1 MTLKVLILATNLTR
15 LKQLHRPTIKAL
27 PTLILSILD
36 MLKNRITKIFKRTFL
51 ILFVVGLLIFYFI
64 FPRFIIER
72 RNPILESFK
81 TQNIYNDT
89 IHQEDAS
96 MLKRKK
102 LTFLTYDNLEQ
113 SALLTYTH
121 IAKPKG
127 TIILLHGSS
136 HTKVHFYDLS
146 KFLATN
152 GFNSVAV
159 DIRGF
164 GESEGQ
170 FFTFGVKESKDVK
183 KLVDVL
189 IHREGLNN
197 IGVWGQSVG
206 GALALQSMGSDHRI
220 AYGISESTYT
230 DLKSNIQGFFKR
242 HTGFN
247 LALVSNFLV
256 DRAGHIGDFDPNDA
270 SPIKYSKQIIQP
282 TLIIH
287 GGQDEA
293 IDISNSETIFSTI
306 KSKDK
311 EFIEVESAGH
321 INLWEVGGKALLD
334 KILRFLNNQA
344 ITYN

>member
-1 MTLKVLILATNLTR
+1 
-15 LKQLHRPTIKAL
+15 
-27 PTLILSILD
+27 
-36 MLKNRITKIFKRTFL
+36 MLKNRIIKILKRTFL
-51 ILFVVGLLIFYFI
+51 ILVMVGLLIFYFI

-81 TQNIYNDT
+81 TQNVYTDT
-89 IHQEDAS
+89 LYKNNSA
-96 MLKRKK
+96 MFKRKK
-102 LTFLTYDNLEQ
+102 LKFLTYDNLEQ

-136 HTKVHFYDLS
+136 HTKMHFYDLS
-146 KFLATN
+146 KFLAKN
-152 GFNSVAV
+152 GFNSVAL

-170 FFTFGVKESKDVK
+170 FFTFGVKESKDIQ

-189 IHREGLNN
+189 INEEDLSN
-197 IGVWGQSVG
+197 IGIWGQSIG
-206 GALALQSMGSDHRI
+206 GALTIQSMGSDHRI

-230 DLKSNIQGFFKR
+230 DLKSNIQGYFKR

-247 LALVSNFLV
+247 LALVSDFLV
-256 DRAGHIGDFDPNDA
+256 ERAGRIGDFDPNDA
-270 SPIKYSKQIIQP
+270 SPIKYSKHITQP

-293 IDISNSETIFSTI
+293 IDISNSETIFSAI

-311 EFIEVESAGH
+311 EFIDVESAGH
-321 INLWEVGGKALLD
+321 INLWEVGGKALFD
-334 KILRFLNNQA
+334 KILHFLNNQA
-344 ITYN
+344 TTYN

>member
-1 MTLKVLILATNLTR
+1 
-15 LKQLHRPTIKAL
+15 
-27 PTLILSILD
+27 
-36 MLKNRITKIFKRTFL
+36 MLKNRITKILKRTFL
-51 ILFVVGLLIFYFI
+51 ILFVLGLLIFYFI

-81 TQNIYNDT
+81 SQNVYNNT
-89 IHQEDAS
+89 INQEEAS
-96 MLKRKK
+96 MFRRKK
-102 LTFLTYDNLEQ
+102 LTFLTFDNFEQ
-113 SALLTYTH
+113 SALLTYTSST
-121 IAKPKG
+121 KPKG

-136 HTKVHFYDLS
+136 HTKAHFYDLS

-152 GFNSVAV
+152 GFNAVAL

-183 KLVDVL
+183 RLVDVL
-189 IHREGLNN
+189 IHKEGLNN
-197 IGVWGQSVG
+197 IGIWGQSIG
-206 GALALQSMGSDHRI
+206 GALTLQSMGSDHRI
-220 AYGISESTYT
+220 AFGISESTYT

-247 LALVSNFLV
+247 LALISDFLV
-256 DRAGHIGDFDPNDA
+256 DRAGSIGDFDPNDA
-270 SPIKYSKQIIQP
+270 SPIKYSKQITQP

-287 GGQDEA
+287 GSHDEA
-293 IDISNSETIFSTI
+293 IDISNSKTIFSTI

-321 INLWEVGGKALLD
+321 INLWEVGGKALFD
-334 KILRFLNNQA
+334 KILHFLNNQA
-344 ITYN
+344 TTYN